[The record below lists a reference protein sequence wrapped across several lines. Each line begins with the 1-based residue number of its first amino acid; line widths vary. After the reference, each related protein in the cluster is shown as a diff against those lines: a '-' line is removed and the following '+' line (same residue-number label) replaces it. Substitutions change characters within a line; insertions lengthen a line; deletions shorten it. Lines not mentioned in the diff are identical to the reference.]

1 MAQLLLSTGEV
12 PMLDQAPAPRVS
24 DTEGL
29 DRLHAE
35 LAATGDRAIR
45 NALAVAY
52 DSFAVA
58 VARRFPTRRET
69 PEDCAQV
76 ARVALIRALER
87 FDPGRGRPFTAFA
100 RITIEG
106 ELKRH
111 MRDRTWAMR
120 VPRSLQEHFF
130 VTLRT
135 VDDLTHELGRSPR
148 IAEVARRAGLSEEA
162 VLEAMDL
169 SSNVRPGPLEVPD
182 TDNPRGEP
190 GFADPAYNVI
200 EDRDLCESLI
210 ARLPE
215 RQRQI
220 LRLRFFEGLTQRE
233 ISKQVGVS
241 QMYVSRLLAR
251 TLADLAVR
259 ARPILV
265 PEPQP
270 AHG

>member
-1 MAQLLLSTGEV
+1 
-12 PMLDQAPAPRVS
+12 MLDQASAPSVC
-24 DTEGL
+24 DTEGRL
-29 DRLHAE
+29 DQLHAE
-35 LAATGDRAIR
+35 FASTGDRAIR

-52 DSFAVA
+52 DSFAVS
-58 VARRFPTRRET
+58 VARRFPTRRESF
-69 PEDCAQV
+69 EDCAQV
-76 ARVALIRALER
+76 ARVALIGALER

-135 VDDLTHELGRSPR
+135 VDDLTHELGRSPQ
-148 IAEVARRAGLSEEA
+148 ITEVARRAGLSEEA
-162 VLEAMDL
+162 VLEAMEL
-169 SSNVRPGPLEVPD
+169 SSNVRPGPLDLPEAG
-182 TDNPRGEP
+182 NPRSEP
-190 GFADPAYNVI
+190 GFADPAFTVL
-200 EDRDLCESLI
+200 EERDLCESLI
-210 ARLPE
+210 DRLPE

-233 ISKQVGVS
+233 ISEQVGVS

-251 TLADLAVR
+251 TLADLAIR
-259 ARPILV
+259 ANRSIACSPRPPTPPLSA
-265 PEPQP
+265 EPQP